1 MCGIAG
7 YINLNKN
14 SADLNILKKMT
25 NSIAHRGPD
34 GEGHWV
40 DRNIAIGHR
49 RLAIIDLSKNA
60 NQPMNLNNNLV
71 LSYNGEIY
79 NFKEIRNELINLG
92 HQFKSKSDSEVVFI
106 LGMNG
111 GKNAFLNSMECLLFQ
126 FGIKKRM
133 LFFWLRDRY
142 GIKPLY
148 YAIFGDIVIFGS
160 EQKAIFLIQKSKKAL
175 DLKAFV
181 EYFTF
186 QNIFTDRTLFK
197 NVKIIK
203 RIHS

>member
-1 MCGIAG
+1 MGDLKKITMCGIAG

-92 HQFKSKSDSEVVFI
+92 HQFKSKSDSEVVLHSWDEWGKECVSKFN
-106 LGMNG
+106 GMFAFALWDKK
-111 GKNAFLNSMECLLFQ
+111 KNALFW
-126 FGIKKRM
+126 FEIDM
-133 LFFWLRDRY
+133 
-142 GIKPLY
+142 
-148 YAIFGDIVIFGS
+148 A
-160 EQKAIFLIQKSKKAL
+160 
-175 DLKAFV
+175 
-181 EYFTF
+181 
-186 QNIFTDRTLFK
+186 
-197 NVKIIK
+197 
-203 RIHS
+203 